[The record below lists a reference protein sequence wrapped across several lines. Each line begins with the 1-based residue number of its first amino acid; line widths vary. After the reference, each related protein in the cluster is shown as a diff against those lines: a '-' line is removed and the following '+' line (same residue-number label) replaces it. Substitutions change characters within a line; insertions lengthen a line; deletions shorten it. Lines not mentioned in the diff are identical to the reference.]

1 MVVLRG
7 WSEGGGGRGWNFPPH
22 LFNGFL
28 INLIET
34 LSAIYQSNGTGR
46 YLKARQRRATP
57 SNRSL
62 DSISMMNIFVKYL
75 KQKKNDEIKGKVKE
89 EFVSIVIRWCGNGA
103 EMAPESKI
111 VKKEKRK
118 MIGIPLALYK
128 YIFPPSPPPP
138 TARFLRTIQEGE
150 GGGRRRQG
158 EEENGGRC
166 GYFLCDFLLSFWC
179 CVLCC

>member
-1 MVVLRG
+1 MNYRRLLMVVLRG

-75 KQKKNDEIKGKVKE
+75 KQKKKWWNKRKSERRICFDCNPMMWQ
-89 EFVSIVIRWCGNGA
+89 RRGNGSGI
-103 EMAPESKI
+103 ENC
-111 VKKEKRK
+111 KKKKRK

-128 YIFPPSPPPP
+128 YIFPPSPPLPQP
-138 TARFLRTIQEGE
+138 V
-150 GGGRRRQG
+150 
-158 EEENGGRC
+158 
-166 GYFLCDFLLSFWC
+166 S
-179 CVLCC
+179 